1 MLQRIFTCEHN
12 FRCVQCPQTSH
23 WPQFIKL
30 ISAIWESSFLSF
42 VANATHRLIISKIV
56 IWTVIRPDVF
66 ECIRCS
72 WFGLGKT
79 VAVAF
84 QFDLLVVLPLLF
96 GFLECVS
103 FSYFCFLFSSDS
115 KIWIPVFLRIF
126 PVRNDCTNFLFILNN
141 FFLIVLLEKNPQHN
155 N

>member
-1 MLQRIFTCEHN
+1 MLQSIFTCEHN

-103 FSYFCFLFSSDS
+103 FSNFCFLFSSDS
-115 KIWIPVFLRIF
+115 KIWIPVFFKNISGEKWLHKL
-126 PVRNDCTNFLFILNN
+126 PLYSKQFLFDCSAW
-141 FFLIVLLEKNPQHN
+141 KNPQHN